1 MIRVAVAFTALS
13 ALSLG
18 YRPLAVMFAILGM
31 SFAIAYLLHRDKLR
45 G

>member
-1 MIRVAVAFTALS
+1 VAFTALS